1 MKSFCVVAA
10 IALGLMVSM
19 GSAYSQP
26 VGPGSGTATGRDVG
40 PGSGTAT
47 GRDVGPGSGT
57 ATGRCRTITE
67 KTRRNGK
74 VVTVRRRVCD

>member
-1 MKSFCVVAA
+1 MKAFCAMA
-10 IALGLMVSM
+10 TLGLILMAS
-19 GSAYSQP
+19 SAYSQP

-40 PGSGTAT
+40 PRSGTAT

-57 ATGRCRTITE
+57 ATGRCRTISE

-74 VVTVRRRVCD
+74 LVIVRRRVCD